1 MTTLKTLTLTLL
13 LLLCASNAVQASEP
27 LSHITSGGWYE
38 IDSKVMNE
46 KRRYA
51 YTCRL
56 PTVRIKIKDT
66 LFCMF

>member
-13 LLLCASNAVQASEP
+13 LLLCASNAVQTSEP

-51 YTCRL
+51 VHL
-56 PTVRIKIKDT
+56 PPS
-66 LFCMF
+66 